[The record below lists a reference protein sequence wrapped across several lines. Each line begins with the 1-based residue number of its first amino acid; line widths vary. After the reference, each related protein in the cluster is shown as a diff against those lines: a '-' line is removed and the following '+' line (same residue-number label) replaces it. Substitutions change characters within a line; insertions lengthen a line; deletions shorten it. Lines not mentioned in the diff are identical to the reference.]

1 MTEKQGRKRTFGELE
16 RRRSQQAGAV
26 TGWRARYTGPDLM
39 RHSRN
44 FGDKMAAEAWL
55 NAERLLIDRDLWTPP
70 RDRERRARLA
80 AQRGITFA
88 EWAER
93 SIAGKQL
100 RPSTRYRYEQTLRR
114 RVLPDLGDIPLR
126 DLSRLDITNWYTK
139 MRAQLAAE
147 ARAAQRKGEG
157 RGAAFSAYQVLSSV
171 LNDAVDHEL
180 LDTSPARVK
189 GALRYDAVHE
199 PVVLTPEQM
208 WTLHELMPD
217 YLAALVPLA
226 ATTGLRHG
234 ELRALRRRHLDLDD
248 PARAVVQVRG
258 TAANNRV
265 RGRFNEIGEP
275 KTKASRRDV
284 AIPSF
289 VVPILQAHLEK
300 HAQPGDDGFVFVGR
314 KGAVLHASV
323 VESNW
328 QTVRQQLGLDDLHIH
343 DLRHTALTW
352 AARSGATLAELM
364 AIAGHKNPTIALRY
378 QHIGDEERRHAIAEK
393 VGAAFTD
400 ELSQRRARRATGVE
414 GGVRSV
420 GSGGR
425 GGPEGAGTHTSDVT
439 D

>member
-1 MTEKQGRKRTFGELE
+1 MTGNTGPRRTFGELE
-16 RRRSQQAGAV
+16 RRKSQPAGAV
-26 TGWRARYTGPDLM
+26 IGWRARYTGPDLK

-70 RDRERRARLA
+70 RERARRARLD

-93 SIAGKQL
+93 SIAGRPL
-100 RPSTRYRYEQTLRR
+100 RASTRYRYEGTLRKR
-114 RVLPDLGDIPLR
+114 ILPELGDIPLR
-126 DLSRLDITNWYTK
+126 ELSRLDVTNWYTK

-147 ARAAQRKGEG
+147 ARAAHRRGDG

-180 LDTSPARVK
+180 LETSPARVK

-234 ELRALRRRHLDLDD
+234 ELRALQRQHLDLED
-248 PARAVVQVRG
+248 PARAVVHVRG
-258 TAANNRV
+258 TAANNKV
-265 RGRFNEIGEP
+265 SGRYNEIGEP
-275 KTKASRRDV
+275 KTKASKRDV
-284 AIPSF
+284 AIPSL
-289 VVPILQAHLEK
+289 VVPILKAHLDK

-328 QTVRQQLGLDDLHIH
+328 QAVAQ
-343 DLRHTALTW
+343 
-352 AARSGATLAELM
+352 
-364 AIAGHKNPTIALRY
+364 AG
-378 QHIGDEERRHAIAEK
+378 G
-393 VGAAFTD
+393 
-400 ELSQRRARRATGVE
+400 TG
-414 GGVRSV
+414 R
-420 GSGGR
+420 
-425 GGPEGAGTHTSDVT
+425 PAHP
-439 D
+439 